1 MKKFYKTVVATLFI
15 AMGITATAQ
24 QLPNYGFESW
34 KSACG
39 STEAFGTGGLTSSKT
54 GEMRVRPGSEPADW
68 NGSSINQK
76 VIMQK
81 QETLIFD
88 ETSDIVTGSHS
99 VKMQN
104 KFVGVGT
111 IGSVAPGFITLGTPW
126 VYAVST
132 IDDCDG
138 GTYGGISFTAKPDA
152 ITGKYKRSDST
163 GETSHIIVYLWNGSF
178 TSNVGSKPAPSQAR
192 KNVDRAIW
200 GTATSTGDGKLV
212 GKCDY
217 TFTTTDGAWKEITVP
232 IEYVAGAGAPTMMN
246 AVISGG
252 DYWTRAN
259 MIDGTTLFADD
270 VKFLYYSRL
279 NDIKIAGASIEGF
292 NSDTYSYSMT
302 GSTLPTESEIEVSH
316 MGAGASHTVEINSE
330 EATVNITVANAGN
343 DVDGASTHSYVLQYE
358 KATIEGASYYDGY
371 LDVYSSMLG
380 GQLVD
385 NQANTIT
392 IIDNGD
398 GTCTFILPDFRLDPS
413 SDSLGDIKVENVT
426 MTTEDGVTTY
436 HGSVTDM
443 TLAGDILANVE
454 LNGTISST
462 GIVNMNIEVVWTNS
476 GMGDVPIHC
485 SFTSATVGVEGVE
498 ISAEKA
504 VNVYTI
510 SGVKVLEN
518 VLPSEAVK
526 VLDKGFYIMGT
537 KKVVVK

>member
-1 MKKFYKTVVATLFI
+1 
-15 AMGITATAQ
+15 
-24 QLPNYGFESW
+24 
-34 KSACG
+34 
-39 STEAFGTGGLTSSKT
+39 
-54 GEMRVRPGSEPADW
+54 
-68 NGSSINQK
+68 
-76 VIMQK
+76 
-81 QETLIFD
+81 
-88 ETSDIVTGSHS
+88 
-99 VKMQN
+99 
-104 KFVGVGT
+104 
-111 IGSVAPGFITLGTPW
+111 
-126 VYAVST
+126 
-132 IDDCDG
+132 
-138 GTYGGISFTAKPDA
+138 
-152 ITGKYKRSDST
+152 
-163 GETSHIIVYLWNGSF
+163 
-178 TSNVGSKPAPSQAR
+178 
-192 KNVDRAIW
+192 
-200 GTATSTGDGKLV
+200 
-212 GKCDY
+212 
-217 TFTTTDGAWKEITVP
+217 
-232 IEYVAGAGAPTMMN
+232 MMN

-292 NSDTYSYSMT
+292 NSDTYSYAMA
-302 GSTLPTESEIEVSH
+302 GSTLPAESDIEVSH

-330 EATVNITVANAGN
+330 DATVTIIVTNAGN

-358 KATIEGASYYDGY
+358 KGTIEGASYYDGY

-485 SFTSATVGVEGVE
+485 SFTSATVGVEGIE